1 MPNPRITIETYLEKI
16 QPQNIVAIQ
25 NQLKQAS
32 TGFNAMQRS
41 SSGASSTI
49 VRDMDMVANALKN
62 GNRELAINS
71 IRYLTMGQRFET
83 FSQAM
88 KAFKIHIT
96 DAITPVGML
105 NNVMSIMMSRFGMMI
120 IAFAAVQAL
129 QRFTQAMKDAARE
142 TDTAVRRIQA
152 VVIPTFGSV
161 ENATSVLTLKMM
173 NMATQY
179 GASINEISNSMFFL
193 SSAGRTHV
201 QVLNEIDAAQ
211 KLVVA
216 GSKDMKI
223 TQDENKVI
231 VETFVGLLNVYGES
245 IKKNATEQERATH
258 LANTMF
264 AVFKKEQILIPEL
277 AAGLKYAALQA
288 KLLNISSEEL
298 LQSVG
303 YLNTVMLKGSTAG
316 TSYANA
322 LRDTIRNSGKLKEL
336 FDIDVS
342 RIGDSF
348 SFLEK
353 VVKPV
358 TEDLK
363 RMGDAGAAMGKLMQV
378 YNIRATRAML
388 GLGVAVD
395 QNIARVKELTKGTK
409 DLDFAFNTV
418 NDSIIAQEQ
427 RFKNLKQLF
436 MQFNTTVITGGIGQA
451 GIMKTINDIIESQVR
466 GFAQLAAYSTQFG
479 AEILLVSKLLGRIAL
494 MRLKFPEF
502 DKRAI
507 DDLNIKVKLPF
518 LPFKV
523 DASTAIQIAQIGKD
537 VKDYRKGLE
546 AAGLLWEFASGQISE
561 VQLKQEMINKG
572 ILKQN
577 DNIEEQIGYLRQV
590 ASSYKSIT
598 SNLSGELAIFSK
610 ILGRAIQTEDLL
622 ANLRG
627 NRELVGDILGQALFV
642 SIAAEKIS
650 TSMDE
655 VTKSFIGETKSLSD
669 FATKARALHGMGG
682 WGEIVSINKDAIT
695 SLSDFSNIADR
706 VNKLG
711 KERLNNWKLETDLI
725 SNMPGFLENLGRTF
739 DRLFSSYKRSPQELI
754 NFLEEEFAAKI
765 IDINS
770 KLDTETAKI
779 NTETIEGQKAL
790 AMAEA
795 VATAEAAKAFLD
807 KEMAKRKILQD
818 SYDAQFKI
826 IKDSNDKVQKYFH
839 DRAKLIDVMI
849 NNQPAIDFM
858 KSNARLSEIMSVS
871 IIPKKLDIDKF
882 KDIAEL
888 EKSLM
893 EKVMMDI
900 ELAGTASIKRRSDA
914 NTAYIT
920 ETIGKEYMGMLK
932 VTGFFDTMAGSY
944 EVISKHKRNTILD
957 NVDFEMKNIEKV
969 AEEYAKSYK
978 VELQEYKK
986 AINEREDET
995 LKSIRSLEARKTT
1008 GTFSDIDQIQLDRL
1022 KEEYQSLR
1030 DQGISVMAD
1039 LTRSATMT
1047 TDEWTKRF
1055 AEYLKSRVS
1064 DSINKANDDLRALIE
1079 TEREAKRIISDEIRL
1094 YGEFT
1099 STVSDI
1105 FGNLATLAQDHDN
1118 RVLKSISSVG
1128 SSLARGITAW
1138 ADYSQSAKTAMD
1150 QANLS
1155 LSIFNLILLTANAII
1170 DIFSKE
1176 ERKKTTLEPEFLAS
1190 QDARTVS
1197 PDYGQARVI
1206 NNRITL
1212 APVFQLL
1219 DPSQLSSDVQRRIA
1233 NELID
1238 EIQELLKANG

>member
-336 FDIDVS
+336 FNIDVS

-418 NDSIIAQEQ
+418 NDSVVSQEQ

-436 MQFNTTVITGGIGQA
+436 MQFNTTVLTAGIGQA
-451 GIMKTINDIIESQVR
+451 KILQTVNDIIEYQVR
-466 GFAQLAAYSTQFG
+466 NLAQLSAYFTRISATLLFISKIYSRGFLSQF
-479 AEILLVSKLLGRIAL
+479 A
-494 MRLKFPEF
+494 EF
-502 DKRAI
+502 DKRAV
-507 DDLNIKVKLPF
+507 DDLNLKVKVVPF
-518 LPFKV
+518 LPIKV
-523 DASTAIQIAQIGKD
+523 DASVALMIAQIGKE

-546 AAGLLWEFASGQISE
+546 AAKLLLEFSSGQISE
-561 VQLKQEMINKG
+561 IQLKQEMINKG

>member
-1 MPNPRITIETYLEKI
+1 LPNPRITIETYLEKI

-336 FDIDVS
+336 FNIDVS

-378 YNIRATRAML
+378 YNIRSTRAML

-418 NDSIIAQEQ
+418 NDSVVSQEQ

-436 MQFNTTVITGGIGQA
+436 MQFNTTVLTAGIGQA
-451 GIMKTINDIIESQVR
+451 KILQTVNDIIEYQVR
-466 GFAQLAAYSTQFG
+466 NLAQLSAYFTRISATLLFISKIYSRGFLSQF
-479 AEILLVSKLLGRIAL
+479 A
-494 MRLKFPEF
+494 EF
-502 DKRAI
+502 DKRAV
-507 DDLNIKVKLPF
+507 DDLNLKVKVVPF
-518 LPFKV
+518 LPIKV
-523 DASTAIQIAQIGKD
+523 DASVALMIAQIGKE

-546 AAGLLWEFASGQISE
+546 AAKLLLEFSSGQISE
-561 VQLKQEMINKG
+561 IQLKQEMINKG

-790 AMAEA
+790 AMAET

-807 KEMAKRKILQD
+807 KEIAKRKILQD

>member
-336 FDIDVS
+336 FNIDVS

-418 NDSIIAQEQ
+418 NDSVVSQEQ

-436 MQFNTTVITGGIGQA
+436 MQFNTTVLTAGIGQA
-451 GIMKTINDIIESQVR
+451 KILQTVNDIIEYQVR
-466 GFAQLAAYSTQFG
+466 NLAQLSAYFTRISATLLFISKIYSRGFLSQF
-479 AEILLVSKLLGRIAL
+479 A
-494 MRLKFPEF
+494 EF
-502 DKRAI
+502 DKRAV
-507 DDLNIKVKLPF
+507 DDLNLKVKVVPF
-518 LPFKV
+518 LPIKV
-523 DASTAIQIAQIGKD
+523 DASVALMIAQIGKE

-546 AAGLLWEFASGQISE
+546 AAKLLLEFSSGQISE
-561 VQLKQEMINKG
+561 IQLKQEMINKG

-1099 STVSDI
+1099 SIVSDI